1 MASGV
6 QVSDECK
13 TVFQDVKMG
22 HKYRYVI
29 FCISSDLKMIQ
40 VQKKAEPGAEYEDFL
55 ADMTEAEDLCECRY
69 AIFDFEY
76 LTKDNQSR
84 NKLIFFMWSP
94 EKAKIKQKM
103 VYASSRDALKKA
115 LGEGIA
121 KEVQA
126 NDHGD
131 LKWES
136 IMEIISRT
144 ERT

>member
-6 QVSDECK
+6 QVHDECK
-13 TVFQDVKMG
+13 IAFQDVKLG

-29 FCISSDLKMIQ
+29 FSLTADLKLIE
-40 VQKKAEPGAEYEDFL
+40 VVKKAELDAEYKDFL
-55 ADMTEAEDLCECRY
+55 ADMTEAEEQGECRY
-69 AIFDFEY
+69 AIYDVEY
-76 LTKDNQSR
+76 QTKDNQSR
-84 NKLIFFMWSP
+84 NKLVFFMWSP
-94 EKAKIKQKM
+94 EKAKIKQRM
-103 VYASSRDALKKA
+103 VYASSKDALKKA

-131 LKWES
+131 LKFES
-136 IMEIISRT
+136 VMEIITRT